1 MNDFFDELDEQMADF
16 KDVGREKLQDDE
28 REWHRKRLGKISAS
42 MMGKLMTNGRGKDA
56 GMGQTAI
63 TEAMRLAMERQLTPE
78 GQELYIDE
86 LMTRD
91 FKQTRWGKEWE
102 PVAIERAGMG
112 IVKAGARESGGV
124 WATPDGITPDG
135 MVVEVKCPFTL
146 GNHRR
151 ENYIDDYIDQVQTQM
166 YVFDAPGAYFIKFDP
181 RVKSPYDIYI
191 QRVERNFEHIER
203 IIARVAEVELLISKI
218 LAL

>member
-1 MNDFFDELDEQMADF
+1 MTDFFEELDAKMADF
-16 KDVGREKLQDDE
+16 KDVGREKLQDDQ

-63 TEAMRLAMERQLTPE
+63 AEAMRLAMERQLTPD

-112 IVKAGARESGGV
+112 IVKAGARESCGV

-135 MVVEVKCPFTL
+135 MVVEVKCPFTM
-146 GNHRR
+146 GNHFHP
-151 ENYIDDYIDQVQTQM
+151 NYIFEYIDQVQTQM
-166 YVFDAPGAYFIKFDP
+166 YVFDAPCAYFIKFDP
-181 RVKSPYDIYI
+181 RVSAPYDLVI

-203 IIARVAEVELLISKI
+203 IIARVAEVELLITKI
-218 LAL
+218 LQV